1 MFRSHDSIS
10 TASKEMRAMINEA
23 EQLLNAASATTG
35 AQALELQ
42 KKGMDLLAS
51 SISKAHEL
59 ERKAAHS
66 IKDVAVSTDRLVHAN
81 PWRSAAVSGLLG
93 AGIGL
98 VLGIALAR
106 D

>member
-1 MFRSHDSIS
+1 MHLSNDSV
-10 TASKEMRAMINEA
+10 TALSKEVRDMIHEA
-23 EQLLNAASATTG
+23 EQLLNEAKSSTG
-35 AQALELQ
+35 DKALQLQ
-42 KKGMDLLAS
+42 KKGMDLLS
-51 SISKAHEL
+51 TSITKAHEL
-59 ERKAAHS
+59 ERQTVKSVHAMAA
-66 IKDVAVSTDRLVHAN
+66 STDKLVRAN